1 MPNIRLNVPRVVR
14 PPRIVPPP
22 QWTTTDYMPEVLPLV
37 IPLPDKEPSELP
49 LVIPL
54 PDKDPA
60 EESPILRRF
69 REICG
74 RVQELVDRNQHLSHL
89 DVICGVDAKTQ
100 PTLLAEVKMVL
111 SSRGQS
117 HIRRL
122 EQLGFSITTA
132 FDG

>member
-22 QWTTTDYMPEVLPLV
+22 QWTTTDYMPEV
-37 IPLPDKEPSELP
+37 LP

-100 PTLLAEVKMVL
+100 PILLAEVKMVL

-117 HIRRL
+117 RIRRL